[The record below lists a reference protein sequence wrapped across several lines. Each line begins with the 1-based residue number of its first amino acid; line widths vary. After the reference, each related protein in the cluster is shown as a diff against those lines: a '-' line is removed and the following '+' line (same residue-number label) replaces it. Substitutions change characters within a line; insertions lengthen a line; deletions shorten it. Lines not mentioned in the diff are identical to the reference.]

1 MDNIIAELKDNYIQR
16 MTSFPQ
22 LATQMDEEN
31 DKNVIHGDLEEG
43 FVELDVVLIEQAR
56 DEMVKRG
63 K

>member
-1 MDNIIAELKDNYIQR
+1 

-43 FVELDVVLIEQAR
+43 FVELDVGESVLIEQAR